1 MVHLLPIVKMTL
13 DRRLIERS
21 VSFDEESR
29 SGHDHLVWELKHQAD
44 EWPGLLSS

>member
-1 MVHLLPIVKMTL
+1 MVHLMPIVKMTL

-21 VSFDEESR
+21 VSIDESSR
-29 SGHDHLVWELKHQAD
+29 SDLDHLVWELKHQAV

>member
-1 MVHLLPIVKMTL
+1 MVHLMPFVKMTL

-21 VSFDEESR
+21 VSIDEGSR
-29 SGHDHLVWELKHQAD
+29 IGHDHLVWELKHQAA